1 LRSFF
6 SRLVVLFP
14 VLLLTA
20 TISHAQAP
28 RATITFDN
36 QSGNPALVK
45 LIGPTGRLASV
56 PNGRKSTVKVI
67 GGRYHIVTR
76 YGADPKSYT
85 YSKGRHFQ
93 VTQTATRYS
102 IITITLHKVADGNY
116 QTEAVSAAEFDQ
128 AKP

>member
-1 LRSFF
+1 M
-6 SRLVVLFP
+6 
-14 VLLLTA
+14 
-20 TISHAQAP
+20 
-28 RATITFDN
+28 
-36 QSGNPALVK
+36 
-45 LIGPTGRLASV
+45 
-56 PNGRKSTVKVI
+56 I

-76 YGADPKSYT
+76 YGVHPKSYT

-102 IITITLHKVADGNY
+102 IITITLHKVVDGNY